1 MIRVIL
7 KEDKNLSPIEY
18 FKNQYGDVLYFNEYG
33 EADEALRK
41 SGYTEEQ
48 IDQFTFD
55 DCTVT
60 AEEAEQYMNSVGY
73 PHDDGDW
80 LLDVK
85 RQSQVREAID
95 NRYNLCD
102 FDRWQHIQNILFHN
116 ETNMLDYEY
125 SQKLLIYHGKKT
137 LKLWN
142 CGHFKTNSKIDDLY
156 EVEYAFRNKE

>member
-1 MIRVIL
+1 MLIRVIL
-7 KEDKNLSPIEY
+7 KEDENLNPIEY
-18 FKNQYGDVLYFNEYG
+18 LKDNYRDIMYFDSYD
-33 EADEALRK
+33 EADDYLRK
-41 SGYTEEQ
+41 AGYTEEQ

-60 AEEAEQYMNSVGY
+60 VEEAEQYMNSVGY

-80 LLDVK
+80 LLEIK

-116 ETNMLDYEY
+116 ETDMLDYES
-125 SQKLLIYHGKKT
+125 SQKIIDI
-137 LKLWN
+137 LWEKDIEVMELWS
-142 CGHFKTNSKIDDLY
+142 FKD
-156 EVEYAFRNKE
+156 EQ

>member
-1 MIRVIL
+1 MIRIIL

-41 SGYTEEQ
+41 AGYTEEQ

-85 RQSQVREAID
+85 RQSQVRETID

-116 ETNMLDYEY
+116 KTDMLDYES
-125 SQKLLIYHGKKT
+125 SQKIIDI
-137 LKLWN
+137 LWEKDIEVMELWS
-142 CGHFKTNSKIDDLY
+142 FKD
-156 EVEYAFRNKE
+156 EQ